1 VANGDVLLQPPGG
14 QSSAGSI
21 SYKLLD
27 SASGAGDNGQWVSAG
42 EFDIGNVVIQGLAT
56 TATAEVD
63 GSNDLTIPA
72 NSNHGAPIAAKTAA
86 ATATYVNIPSC
97 PRWIKCR
104 IVDAGTGTV
113 NAIATLRSF
122 AS

>member
-1 VANGDVLLQPPGG
+1 MANGDVSG
-14 QSSAGSI
+14 QATAGSVV
-21 SYKLLD
+21 YKLLD
-27 SASGAGDNGQWVSAG
+27 GASGAGDNGQWVDTREYDLG
-42 EFDIGNVVIQGLAT
+42 CVVIQGLAT

-63 GSNDLTIPA
+63 GSNDATIPA
-72 NSNHGAPIAAKTAA
+72 NSNHGAPIAAKTGAA
-86 ATATYVNIPSC
+86 AVAYVSIPAC

-113 NAIATLRSF
+113 NAIAVLRSF